1 MSPQRI
7 ANSPELTFALIAY
20 NIGWFAY
27 LVAVPPQTFS
37 TSLIWRG
44 ALGATPFHSPDLL
57 GCALGLVSLLVI
69 VSWFFKLRLL
79 YGIALVWGMGTWGV
93 LAYSFV
99 FTALRTDGL
108 GAGGAVSAAFSLFV
122 HFFMLRHREV

>member
-1 MSPQRI
+1 M
-7 ANSPELTFALIAY
+7 FALIAY
-20 NIGWFAY
+20 NIGWCAY
-27 LVAVPPQTFS
+27 LTAVPAPTFER
-37 TSLIWRG
+37 SLIWRG

-57 GCALGLVSLLVI
+57 GSALALISALVI
-69 VSWFFKLRLL
+69 LSWVLKKPLL
-79 YGIALVWGMGTWGV
+79 YGIALVWGMGSWGL

-108 GAGGAVSAAFSLFV
+108 GAGGAVSAAFVLFV